1 MTTPFLDFVLR
12 NALVRANLCSRP
24 TWTDRYRLER
34 RTVPDYNLI
43 YPVSGRVVW
52 TIADEPIPLAP
63 GDLALVPPDVPH
75 HAASRTRT
83 GMVCSVHVEVT
94 LPGGQDVFALLE
106 PARVRRVAPGSP
118 LATYLR
124 GAAAEWDRDD
134 ERLALLMMPAW
145 ARLLSLE
152 LLRYDAELGVLRQHR
167 VDPIVTAVLAEL
179 GQRLHQR
186 TTLHDL
192 AAHVGFSP
200 QHLNRVFRRVL
211 GVTPLQYLTR
221 MRLEQAAAMLVEGGH
236 TVAAVARTFGYDDP
250 YYFSRLFKRQ
260 FGRSPANYRAVF
272 I

>member
-1 MTTPFLDFVLR
+1 MTPFLDFVLR
-12 NALVRANLCSRP
+12 NALVRANLCTRP

-52 TIADEPIPLAP
+52 TVAGEPIPLAP
-63 GDLALVPPDVPH
+63 GDLAVVPPHVPH
-75 HAASRTRT
+75 HAESQSRT
-83 GMVCSVHVEVT
+83 GALCSVHVEVT

-106 PARVRRVAPGSP
+106 PARVRHVVRDSP
-118 LATYLR
+118 LARYLR

-134 ERLALLMMPAW
+134 ERLTLLMLPAW
-145 ARLLSLE
+145 ARLLALE
-152 LLRYDAELGVLRQHR
+152 LLRYDAELGALRQHQ
-167 VDPIVTAVLAEL
+167 VDQIVTGVLAQL
-179 GQRLHQR
+179 GERLHER
-186 TTLHDL
+186 TTLQDL

-221 MRLEQAAAMLVEGGH
+221 MRLDRAATMLAEGGH
-236 TVAAVARTFGYDDP
+236 SVATVAQTFGYEDP
-250 YYFSRLFKRQ
+250 YYFSRIFKRQ
-260 FGRSPANYRAVF
+260 FGRSPAHYRDVF